1 MDYMFFY
8 GYRCCMMKHGI
19 IDDIPNIPSNNEV
32 EAELE
37 DGVRQ
42 GDDLGVRNRFAT
54 TSRED

>member
-1 MDYMFFY
+1 
-8 GYRCCMMKHGI
+8 MMKHGI